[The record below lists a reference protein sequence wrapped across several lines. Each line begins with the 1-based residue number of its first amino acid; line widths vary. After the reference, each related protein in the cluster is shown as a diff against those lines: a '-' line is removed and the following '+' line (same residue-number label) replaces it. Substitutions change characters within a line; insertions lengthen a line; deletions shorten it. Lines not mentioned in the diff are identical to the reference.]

1 MISLDFSLSS
11 KLDLKV
17 ILSKQQCNEK
27 TGLIDFNRINLNID
41 INKEWHQMYRE
52 AWRLQRDFFW
62 VENMSKIN
70 WNKVYKRYK
79 VLIDRAGSRSEFSDI
94 VWEMQ
99 GELGT
104 SHCYEFGGDYQQGR
118 YYNIGH
124 LAASFKYNDKAKGYQ
139 ISNIFID
146 YLTHFILF
154 YIYCIM
160 CYIMFAVKLR
170 KLIN

>member
-1 MISLDFSLSS
+1 
-11 KLDLKV
+11 
-17 ILSKQQCNEK
+17 
-27 TGLIDFNRINLNID
+27 
-41 INKEWHQMYRE
+41 MYRE

-62 VENMSKIN
+62 VANMSKIN
-70 WNKVYKRYK
+70 WDKVYKRYK
-79 VLIDRAGSRSEFSDI
+79 SLINRAGSRSEFSDI

-139 ISNIFID
+139 ISNIFKGD
-146 YLTHFILF
+146 PGGFCGVWGLW
-154 YIYCIM
+154 YIN
-160 CYIMFAVKLR
+160 LR
-170 KLIN
+170 LKYPNTSSEKLIKRAIKLIKGKNHERAVLNGRSPKENMKGGNILEGRIQ